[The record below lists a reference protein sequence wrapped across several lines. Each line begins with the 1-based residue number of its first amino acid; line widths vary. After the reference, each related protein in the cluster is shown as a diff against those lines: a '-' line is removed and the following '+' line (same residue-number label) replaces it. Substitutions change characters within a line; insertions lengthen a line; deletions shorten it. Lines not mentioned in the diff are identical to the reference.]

1 MNTSLVTSMEKK
13 PGNTLPLELSQ
24 DKSVGRSS
32 GHRSRTQRTKTAIYK
47 VRFLIAGGSL
57 ALIPT
62 GPLPP
67 LGKAPSIHSSVPA
80 GHPVSFQWAARA
92 GDSMQGGLDVV
103 TSSLMG
109 QGSWVCW
116 WHRWPL
122 QHLWD
127 DSRWPLTG
135 LDTLALELS
144 LTYPGLY
151 FFFFKILIQTLVN
164 IITEHPKALRT

>member
-80 GHPVSFQWAARA
+80 GHPVPFQ
-92 GDSMQGGLDVV
+92 
-103 TSSLMG
+103 
-109 QGSWVCW
+109 
-116 WHRWPL
+116 
-122 QHLWD
+122 
-127 DSRWPLTG
+127 
-135 LDTLALELS
+135 
-144 LTYPGLY
+144 
-151 FFFFKILIQTLVN
+151 
-164 IITEHPKALRT
+164 